1 MKALIQR
8 VDRADVSVSGE
19 TVGKIEKG
27 LCVFLGVVDADT
39 EKDIQWL
46 AEKIINLRIFDDD
59 DGRMNLSLLD
69 VKGEMLLISQFTL
82 CGDCRKGRRPSW
94 AGAAKPDFAKD
105 MYEKFIKEVRKS
117 GVKTETGIFQAEMKV
132 CICNDGP
139 VTLMIDSKE

>member
-19 TVGKIEKG
+19 VVGKITKG

-39 EKDIQWL
+39 QKDIQWL
-46 AEKIINLRIFDDD
+46 AEKIVNLRIFDDD
-59 DGRMNLSLLD
+59 DGRMNLSLRD
-69 VKGEMLLISQFTL
+69 VSGEMLLISQFTL

-105 MYEKFIKEVRKS
+105 MYEKFIEEVRKT
-117 GVKTETGIFQAEMKV
+117 GVRTETGIFQAEMKV
-132 CICNDGP
+132 SICNDGP